1 MIQGTTKGLAFHS
14 IANLTTI
21 KNEKKKKNA
30 IVVETSLKISWTR
43 NDDEV
48 PLELQSMN
56 LWGCKT
62 RVRASWIKSSS
73 FTILT
78 LAIP

>member
-30 IVVETSLKISWTR
+30 IVVETSLKIS
-43 NDDEV
+43 
-48 PLELQSMN
+48 
-56 LWGCKT
+56 
-62 RVRASWIKSSS
+62 
-73 FTILT
+73 
-78 LAIP
+78 